1 MIVRDLGIVDIPLL
15 PAEAHAPLVIDAD
28 IVLPRP
34 VAGTFFESIPRRY
47 RKTLERPP
55 SLQVPMGRA
64 RVRDLLPSLLLQSD
78 RKRAASLGTS
88 APKVKSVQGDEH
100 RAHLIVYYFVW
111 CSKRRR
117 RVLVGP

>member
-55 SLQVPMGRA
+55 HFKCP
-64 RVRDLLPSLLLQSD
+64 
-78 RKRAASLGTS
+78 
-88 APKVKSVQGDEH
+88 
-100 RAHLIVYYFVW
+100 W
-111 CSKRRR
+111 
-117 RVLVGP
+117 VGPEYGTCFPLFCYNLTGSVPQASGLQPQR